1 MASKSSLGTSSKSR
15 ILSKVRVYWSD
26 HRLSYL
32 LVLPTIL
39 AIVVLLWLPFLR
51 GIWMSFH
58 QWPFVGNPQWVGLEN
73 YTMLF
78 TWDVFYTSL
87 RATLIFSSAT
97 AIQLGVALAAALLVA
112 NTDTFENVLSGAY
125 ILPYTMPPVV
135 TGTIW
140 LYLLDPSVG
149 PLFDYLIDF
158 GLLDQPIFWTV
169 SGDASLAVIT
179 LITAW
184 TFWPFMFLILL
195 ASRQNIPSEHYEAAK
210 VYGASRLQ
218 MLWRVTIPQL
228 KSAILVAVSI
238 RLIWNLSKIS
248 QPLQITGGGPGF
260 DTSILGILLYRFTA
274 QEGALGR
281 AYAIGIVLLII
292 TLSFVILFIREFER
306 SHSEVSDNA

>member
-1 MASKSSLGTSSKSR
+1 
-15 ILSKVRVYWSD
+15 
-26 HRLSYL
+26 
-32 LVLPTIL
+32 
-39 AIVVLLWLPFLR
+39 
-51 GIWMSFH
+51 MSFH
-58 QWPFVGNPQWVGLEN
+58 RWPLVGDPLWIGLEN

-78 TWDVFYTSL
+78 SWDVFYTSL

-97 AIQLGVALAAALLVA
+97 VLQLGVALAAALLVA
-112 NTDTFENVLSGAY
+112 NTDTFENLLSGAY

-149 PLFDYLIDF
+149 PLFDYLIDL
-158 GLLDQPIFWTV
+158 GLLEKPIYWTT

-179 LITAW
+179 LITTW

-195 ASRQNIPSEHYEAAK
+195 ASRQNIPSDHYEAAK

-218 MLWRVTIPQL
+218 MLWRVTLPQL

-281 AYAIGIVLLII
+281 AYAVGIVLLVI
-292 TLSFVILFIREFER
+292 TLVFVALFIREFER
-306 SHSEVSDNA
+306 SHSEVSGNA